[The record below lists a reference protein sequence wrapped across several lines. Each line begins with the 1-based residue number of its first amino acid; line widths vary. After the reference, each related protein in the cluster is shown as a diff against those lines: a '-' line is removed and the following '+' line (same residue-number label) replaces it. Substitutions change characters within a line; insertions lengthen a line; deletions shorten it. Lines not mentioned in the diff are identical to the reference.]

1 MFHVN
6 QNGCFTTQS
15 QTTPA
20 DRPGTWSD
28 HGWVSQRVKWCNL
41 CNQSCPNS
49 QRSRRME
56 PTNFERCDLCT
67 TDQVSGDIWFIIT
80 GWINVRNCWFF
91 MIFFSIFF
99 GLNLR
104 YFQSFFFRSSLHQGT
119 GRHQA
124 FVALYAPTLAC
135 NSCFAASFARFGC
148 TAAPIFAKCFASFF
162 ATFFCDFF
170 CCLYRA

>member
-6 QNGCFTTQS
+6 QKGWDTTPS
-15 QTTPA
+15 QTTMR

-56 PTNFERCDLCT
+56 PTNGSNVATFAQRINIVETFGLSSQGWMLGIVDFSWSFFRFF
-67 TDQVSGDIWFIIT
+67 S
-80 GWINVRNCWFF
+80 GWIWDISNR
-91 MIFFSIFF
+91 
-99 GLNLR
+99 
-104 YFQSFFFRSSLHQGT
+104 FFFRSSLHQGT

-170 CCLYRA
+170 VCLYRA

>member
-1 MFHVN
+1 MFHLN
-6 QNGCFTTQS
+6 QKGCFTTQS

-56 PTNFERCDLCT
+56 PTNGSNVATFAQRINIVETFGLY
-67 TDQVSGDIWFIIT
+67 IT
-80 GWINVRNCWFF
+80 GMNVRNCWFF

-170 CCLYRA
+170 VCLYRA